1 MTLAELFIALTI
13 LMVLAGMLIVIVKR
27 VRSSA
32 SVVSCLSNLRTL
44 GEGFRL
50 YAVDHGGRL
59 PDPVEANT
67 SWEEMI
73 ARYIGEPDA
82 FRCPADK
89 EVFPVVGS
97 SYDWRDAGGLE
108 GSMAGR
114 TITDVRGDAVLAFET
129 LPGWHQ
135 AKRMNAVFADGSS
148 RALLEDECL
157 ADVLRPVK

>member
-1 MTLAELFIALTI
+1 MATISGITANAAIPRPSNRTARVRSGVTLVELFIALTI
-13 LMVLAGMLIVIVKR
+13 IAILAGLLIVIVGR

-73 ARYIGEPDA
+73 ARYIGEPEA
-82 FRCPADK
+82 FKCPADK
-89 EVFPVVGS
+89 EVFPSVGS
-97 SYDWRDAGGLE
+97 SY
-108 GSMAGR
+108 
-114 TITDVRGDAVLAFET
+114 
-129 LPGWHQ
+129 
-135 AKRMNAVFADGSS
+135 
-148 RALLEDECL
+148 
-157 ADVLRPVK
+157 